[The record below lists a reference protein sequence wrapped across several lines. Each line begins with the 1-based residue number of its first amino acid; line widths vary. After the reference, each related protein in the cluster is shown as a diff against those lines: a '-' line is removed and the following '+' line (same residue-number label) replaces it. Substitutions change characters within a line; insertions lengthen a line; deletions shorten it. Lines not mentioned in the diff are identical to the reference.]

1 MCTAPCS
8 KVVRWWILLS
18 PKGFDTMANYQRTDR
33 ISEEVKKNLSDIIR
47 ELKDPR
53 IPLMTSVV
61 SVNVTKDLKYAKAYI
76 SVMGDDEAK
85 KAAIEGLKSAS
96 GFIRKEI
103 GNRVLL
109 RALPQFSFEID
120 DSIEHG
126 AHINEL
132 LNSVIRNAPKE
143 EDEIDE

>member
-1 MCTAPCS
+1 
-8 KVVRWWILLS
+8 
-18 PKGFDTMANYQRTDR
+18 MANYQRTDR
-33 ISEEVKKNLSDIIR
+33 ISEEIKKNLSDIIR

-61 SVNVTKDLKYAKAYI
+61 SVSVTKDLKYAKAYI
-76 SVMGDDEAK
+76 SVMGDAETK
-85 KAAIEGLKSAS
+85 KAAIDGLKSAA

-109 RALPQFSFEID
+109 RALPQFSFTLD

-132 LNSVIRNAPKE
+132 LNSVIKDTPAKE
-143 EDEIDE
+143 DDIDE

>member
-1 MCTAPCS
+1 
-8 KVVRWWILLS
+8 
-18 PKGFDTMANYQRTDR
+18 MANYQRTDR
-33 ISEEVKKNLSDIIR
+33 ISEEVKKHLSDIIR

-61 SVNVTKDLKYAKAYI
+61 SVSVTKDLKYAKAYI
-76 SVMGDDEAK
+76 SIMGDDETK
-85 KAAIEGLKSAS
+85 KEALKGLKSAA

-109 RALPQFSFEID
+109 RALPEFHFELD
-120 DSIEHG
+120 NSIEHG

-132 LNSVIRNAPKE
+132 LQSVIKNTPSE
-143 EDEIDE
+143 ETED

>member
-1 MCTAPCS
+1 
-8 KVVRWWILLS
+8 
-18 PKGFDTMANYQRTDR
+18 MANYQRTDR
-33 ISEEVKKNLSDIIR
+33 ISEEVKKHLSDIIR

-76 SVMGDDEAK
+76 SIMGDEETKKEAIK
-85 KAAIEGLKSAS
+85 GLKSAA

-109 RALPQFSFEID
+109 RALPQFSFELD
-120 DSIEHG
+120 NSIEHG

-132 LNSVIRNAPKE
+132 LQSVIKNTPSE
-143 EDEIDE
+143 EEE